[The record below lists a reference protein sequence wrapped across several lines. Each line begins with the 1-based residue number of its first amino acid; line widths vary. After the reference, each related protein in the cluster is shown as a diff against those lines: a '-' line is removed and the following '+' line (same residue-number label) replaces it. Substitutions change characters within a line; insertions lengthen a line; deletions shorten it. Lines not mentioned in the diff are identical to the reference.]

1 VSSPVAVKRQAVDH
15 EQTAQQVEQLAFVP
29 DDVGTAQPERV
40 IEVAVDALG
49 VVAFVACD
57 RERWLARM
65 ALGRKRA
72 IGK

>member
-1 VSSPVAVKRQAVDH
+1 MAVEREAVDH
-15 EQTAQQVEQLAFVP
+15 ERVAQQVEQLAFVP
-29 DDVGTAQPERV
+29 DAVGAAQQEGV

-57 RERWLARM
+57 RERWLAQM